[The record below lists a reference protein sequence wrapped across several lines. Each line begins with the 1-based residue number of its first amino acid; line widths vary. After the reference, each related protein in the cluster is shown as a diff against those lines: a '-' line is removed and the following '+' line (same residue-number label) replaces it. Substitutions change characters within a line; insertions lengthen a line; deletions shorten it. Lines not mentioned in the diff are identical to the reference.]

1 MCGSVEVAP
10 SVDPTAA
17 PVLTT
22 GTEMRAIHDF
32 AASASFCDDD
42 YGPSVTPW
50 LLAVL
55 AGIVLGALWSRSK
68 PRAPAPTVVARR
80 RRALRPAAG

>member
-10 SVDPTAA
+10 SADPTAA
-17 PVLTT
+17 HVLTT
-22 GTEMRAIHDF
+22 GTEMRVPHDF
-32 AASASFCDDD
+32 SASISLCDDD
-42 YGPSVTPW
+42 CGLLGTPW

-68 PRAPAPTVVARR
+68 PRAAAPTVVARR

>member
-22 GTEMRAIHDF
+22 GTEMRAPHDF
-32 AASASFCDDD
+32 GGSLTMCGGD
-42 YGPSVTPW
+42 YGLAGTPW
-50 LLAVL
+50 LLVSIV
-55 AGIVLGALWSRSK
+55 GIAIGLVWAHGR
-68 PRAPAPTVVARR
+68 PRAAAPTVVARR

>member
-22 GTEMRAIHDF
+22 GTEMRAPHDF
-32 AASASFCDDD
+32 SASISLCDDD
-42 YGPSVTPW
+42 CGLLGTPW
-50 LLAVL
+50 LLAAV
-55 AGIVLGALWSRSK
+55 AGIVLGALWSRWK
-68 PRAPAPTVVARR
+68 PRIAAPTVVARR